1 MELLHPD
8 VKNSRCSSGIIET
21 SICYIDSCSSLTF
34 YFRAD
39 IIVNIYAELLW
50 KHYENSAK

>member
-8 VKNSRCSSGIIET
+8 VKNSRCISGIIET